1 VFGSHPQNYVDRN
14 KAQSTKLEAQSTKF
28 NLPDLRDFPTRAK
41 ISANQMRVTVGQ
53 INTTNGDY
61 EGNTA
66 RIIRAI
72 EQGRRDNSDLV
83 VLPEACVQGYTSL
96 DWFLDRDV
104 VRGALEPLE
113 KIIAA
118 TAGLTAVV
126 GTIRPIDL
134 PTGRDLYNSAAIIHD
149 QKLIGFAD
157 KTLLPEYDV
166 FDDPRYFEPA
176 RERHLFAIND
186 CQLGVA
192 VCEDFW
198 NDKTFWKERLYAHDP
213 ADELIDMGATIL
225 ISINASP
232 FNKGKMG
239 QRCQM
244 VSHRARSAKL
254 PIVFVNLVGGND
266 GIIFDGASIVSD
278 CQGEI
283 ILQAPPFE
291 EFIRTV
297 DLECGVADEFC
308 LPGNDIET
316 VHRALV
322 LGISDYARKNGFTRA
337 VLGLSGGIDSA
348 VVATLACEALG
359 AENVLSVMMPS
370 PYSSRSS
377 IDDSVELGRRLGMKV
392 IERPITNAFEVLVK
406 ELDLPPA
413 GSGSGSLATENLQS
427 RLRGNI
433 LMTISNSEGRLL
445 LSTGNKSE
453 LALGYCTLYG
463 DTNGGLAVIGDV
475 LKTEVYS
482 LAAYL
487 NRSSEIIPTGIVE
500 KRPSA
505 ELAPGQF
512 DDQSL
517 PPYDKL
523 DPILKMYFEQK
534 ATPEEIIAA
543 GNDQSMVYDILN
555 RVESP
560 ANEFKRR
567 QLPPTLIISRNA
579 IGIGRRRPVTH
590 HYRRVPPA
598 RRK

>member
-1 VFGSHPQNYVDRN
+1 
-14 KAQSTKLEAQSTKF
+14 
-28 NLPDLRDFPTRAK
+28 
-41 ISANQMRVTVGQ
+41 MRVTIGQ
-53 INTTNGDY
+53 INTINGDF
-61 EGNTA
+61 ESNTNA
-66 RIIRAI
+66 VIRAI
-72 EQGRRDNSDLV
+72 EQGRQEKSDLV
-83 VLPEACVQGYTSL
+83 VLPETCIQGYTSL

-104 VRGALEPLE
+104 QRCALAPLE
-113 KIIAA
+113 KIVEA
-118 TAGLTAVV
+118 TKGITAIV
-126 GTIRPIDL
+126 GTVRPSNEA
-134 PTGRDLYNSAAIIHD
+134 TGRRLFNSAAVIRD
-149 QKLIGFAD
+149 QKLLGFAD

-166 FDDPRYFEPA
+166 FDDPRYFQPGL
-176 RERHLFAIND
+176 ERHIFSLPETR
-186 CQLGVA
+186 LGVA

-198 NDKTFWKERLYAHDP
+198 NDKTFWRERLYTHDP
-213 ADELIDMGATIL
+213 ADELIDLGAQVL
-225 ISINASP
+225 VSINASP

-239 QRCQM
+239 QRCKM
-244 VSHRARSAKL
+244 VSHRAMMAKI

-266 GIIFDGASIVSD
+266 GVIFDGASIVANARG
-278 CQGEI
+278 QI

-291 EFIRTV
+291 EFIGTV
-297 DLECGVADEFC
+297 DLHSDTADQRC
-308 LPGNDIET
+308 LPGDDVET
-316 VHRALV
+316 IHDALV
-322 LGISDYARKNGFTRA
+322 LGIRDYASKNGFKRA

-348 VVATLACEALG
+348 VVAVLACQALG

-370 PYSSRSS
+370 PFSSTSS
-377 IDDSVELGRRLGMKV
+377 VTDSVDLGRRLGMPV
-392 IERPITNAFEVLVK
+392 IEHPISNAYEVLLK
-406 ELDLPPA
+406 EMKLPPPSIENKSTA
-413 GSGSGSLATENLQS
+413 AENLQS

-475 LKTEVYS
+475 LKTEVYA
-482 LAAYL
+482 LANYL
-487 NRSSEIIPTGIVE
+487 NRNEEVIPQSIIA

-517 PPYDKL
+517 PPYDQLDRVLKL
-523 DPILKMYFEQK
+523 YFEQK
-534 ATPEEIIAA
+534 ATPSEIAA
-543 GNDQSMVYDILN
+543 TGFELSFVLDILN

-590 HYRRVPPA
+590 HYRRE
-598 RRK
+598 RLSC

>member
-1 VFGSHPQNYVDRN
+1 
-14 KAQSTKLEAQSTKF
+14 
-28 NLPDLRDFPTRAK
+28 
-41 ISANQMRVTVGQ
+41 MRVTIGQ

-66 RIIRAI
+66 GIVRAI
-72 EQGRRDNSDLV
+72 EQGKKDSADLV
-83 VLPEACVQGYTSL
+83 VVPEACVQGYTSL

-104 VRGALEPLE
+104 AHCVLQPLE
-113 KIIAA
+113 KIIQA
-118 TAGLTAVV
+118 TEGITAVV
-126 GTIRPIDL
+126 GTVRPNEL
-134 PTGRDLYNSAAIIHD
+134 ATGRRLYNSAAIIRD
-149 QKLIGFAD
+149 KKLLGFAD

-176 RERHLFAIND
+176 RERQLFAVD
-186 CQLGVA
+186 GCQLGVA

-198 NDKTFWKERLYAHDP
+198 NDKTFWRERLYTHDP
-213 ADELIDMGATIL
+213 ADELIDLGAQML

-239 QRCQM
+239 QRCAM
-244 VSHRARSAKL
+244 VSHRAKMAKI

-278 CQGEI
+278 AQGRI
-283 ILQAPPFE
+283 VLQAPPFE
-291 EFIRTV
+291 EFFGTV
-297 DLECGVADEFC
+297 DLDCGVADQRC
-308 LPGNDIET
+308 LPGDDIET
-316 VHRALV
+316 IRSALV
-322 LGISDYARKNGFTRA
+322 LGIRDYARKNRFTKA

-348 VVATLACEALG
+348 VVAVLACEALG

-377 IDDSVELGRRLGMKV
+377 VDDSVELGRRLGMKV
-392 IERPITNAFEVLVK
+392 IERPITNAFELLLK

-413 GSGSGSLATENLQS
+413 AVTGAAASSHATENLQS

-433 LMTISNSEGRLL
+433 LMTISNAEGRLL

-482 LAAYL
+482 LARLL
-487 NRSSEIIPTGIVE
+487 NRGNEIIPNAIIE

-505 ELAPGQF
+505 ELAPDQF

-517 PPYDKL
+517 PPYDEL

-534 ATPEEIIAA
+534 ATPDEIIASGINA
-543 GNDQSMVYDILN
+543 SMVFDILN

-579 IGIGRRRPVTH
+579 IGIGRRRPITH
-590 HYRRVPPA
+590 RYHRPSQC
-598 RRK
+598 

>member
-1 VFGSHPQNYVDRN
+1 
-14 KAQSTKLEAQSTKF
+14 
-28 NLPDLRDFPTRAK
+28 
-41 ISANQMRVTVGQ
+41 MRVTIGQ
-53 INTTNGDY
+53 INTTNGDF
-61 EGNTA
+61 EANTA
-66 RIIRAI
+66 RIISGI
-72 EQGRRDNSDLV
+72 EQAKQEDSDLV
-83 VLPEACVQGYTSL
+83 VFPETCIQGYTSL

-104 VRGALEPLE
+104 QRCALGPLE
-113 KIIAA
+113 KILPA
-118 TAGLTAVV
+118 TKGITAIVGTVRPTGLT
-126 GTIRPIDL
+126 
-134 PTGRDLYNSAAIIHD
+134 TGRRLYNSAAVIRN
-149 QKLIGFAD
+149 QELVGFSD

-166 FDDPRYFEPA
+166 FDDPRYFQPA
-176 RERHLFAIND
+176 PERHLFSFNN
-186 CQLGVA
+186 QKLGVA

-198 NDKTFWKERLYAHDP
+198 NDKTFWRERLYTNDP
-213 ADELIDMGATIL
+213 ADELIELGAQVL

-244 VSHRARSAKL
+244 VSHRAKAAKL

-266 GIIFDGASIVSD
+266 GIIFDGASIVAD
-278 CQGEI
+278 ANGKI

-291 EFIRTV
+291 EFIGTV
-297 DLECGVADEFC
+297 DLDSDLADQFC
-308 LPGNDIET
+308 LPGDDVQT
-316 VHRALV
+316 VHDALV
-322 LGISDYARKNGFTRA
+322 LGIRDYARKNRFDRV

-348 VVATLACEALG
+348 VVAALACEAIG

-377 IDDSVELGRRLGMKV
+377 IDDSVEMGRLLGMPV
-392 IERPITNAFEVLVK
+392 VERPISNAYETLRA
-406 ELDLPPA
+406 ELNLPAPSV
-413 GSGSGSLATENLQS
+413 GSRSVASENLQS

-433 LMTISNSEGRLL
+433 LMTISNAEDRLL

-475 LKTEVYS
+475 LKTEVYA
-482 LAAYL
+482 LANYL
-487 NRSSEIIPTGIVE
+487 NREREVIPQSIVS

-517 PPYDKL
+517 PPYDQLDRVLKL
-523 DPILKMYFEQK
+523 YFEQK
-534 ATPEEIIAA
+534 ATPKEIVET
-543 GNDQSMVYDILN
+543 GFEPQFVQDILN

-579 IGIGRRRPVTH
+579 IGVGRRRPVTH
-590 HYRRVPPA
+590 HYRREQLNC
-598 RRK
+598 

>member
-1 VFGSHPQNYVDRN
+1 
-14 KAQSTKLEAQSTKF
+14 
-28 NLPDLRDFPTRAK
+28 
-41 ISANQMRVTVGQ
+41 MRVTIGQ

-66 RIIRAI
+66 GILRAI
-72 EQGRRDNSDLV
+72 ELGKKNGADLV
-83 VLPEACVQGYTSL
+83 VVPETCVQGYTSL

-104 VRGALEPLE
+104 ARCVLQPLE
-113 KIIAA
+113 KIIQA
-118 TAGLTAVV
+118 TEGITAIV
-126 GTIRPIDL
+126 GTVRPNDQT
-134 PTGRDLYNSAAIIHD
+134 TGRRLYNSAAIIRD
-149 QKLIGFAD
+149 RKLVGFAD

-166 FDDPRYFEPA
+166 FDDPRYFEPG
-176 RERHLFAIND
+176 RERQLFAFDN
-186 CQLGVA
+186 CKLGVA

-198 NDKTFWKERLYAHDP
+198 NDKTFWKEGLYAHDP
-213 ADELIDMGATIL
+213 ADELIEMGAQVL

-232 FNKGKMG
+232 FNKGKMAE
-239 QRCQM
+239 RCAM
-244 VSHRARSAKL
+244 VSHRAKAANL

-266 GIIFDGASIVSD
+266 GVIFDGASIVAD
-278 CQGEI
+278 CEGRI

-291 EFIRTV
+291 EFFGTV
-297 DLECGVADEFC
+297 DLDCGVADQRC
-308 LPGNDIET
+308 LPGDDIET
-316 VHRALV
+316 IRCALV
-322 LGISDYARKNGFTRA
+322 LGIHDYARKNRFTTA

-348 VVATLACEALG
+348 VVAALACEALG

-370 PYSSRSS
+370 PYSSHSS
-377 IDDSVELGRRLGMKV
+377 VADSVELGRRLGMKV
-392 IERPITNAFEVLVK
+392 IEHPITNAFELLLK
-406 ELDLPPA
+406 ELELSPA
-413 GSGSGSLATENLQS
+413 TVAASSRATENLQS

-433 LMTISNSEGRLL
+433 LMTISNAEGRLL

-475 LKTEVYS
+475 LKTEVYA
-482 LAAYL
+482 LARYL
-487 NRSSEIIPTGIVE
+487 NRESEIIPSEIIE

-505 ELAPGQF
+505 ELAPDQF

-517 PPYDKL
+517 PPYDML

-543 GNDQSMVYDILN
+543 GNDATMVYDILN

-590 HYRRVPPA
+590 RYHRPTQC
-598 RRK
+598 

>member
-1 VFGSHPQNYVDRN
+1 
-14 KAQSTKLEAQSTKF
+14 
-28 NLPDLRDFPTRAK
+28 
-41 ISANQMRVTVGQ
+41 MRVTVGQ
-53 INTTNGDY
+53 INTINGDY

-66 RIIRAI
+66 GIIRAI
-72 EQGRRDNSDLV
+72 EQARQDASDIV

-104 VRGALEPLE
+104 VRCALQPLE
-113 KIIAA
+113 EIIEA
-118 TAGLTAVV
+118 TAGLTAIV

-134 PTGRDLYNSAAIIHD
+134 ATGRDLYNSAAIIHD
-149 QKLIGFAD
+149 RKLVGFAD

-176 RERHLFAIND
+176 LERRLFAVDD
-186 CQLGVA
+186 CQIGVA

-198 NDKTFWKERLYAHDP
+198 NDKTFWKERLYSHDP
-213 ADELIDMGATIL
+213 ADELIDMGAQIL

-239 QRCQM
+239 QRCRM

-266 GIIFDGASIVSD
+266 GIIFDGASIVAD
-278 CQGEI
+278 RDGQI

-291 EFIRTV
+291 EFIETV
-297 DLECGVADEFC
+297 DLDCGVADQRC
-308 LPGNDIET
+308 LPGDDIET
-316 VHRALV
+316 VRRALV
-322 LGISDYARKNGFTRA
+322 LGIHDYARKNRFTTA

-348 VVATLACEALG
+348 VVAELACEALG
-359 AENVLSVMMPS
+359 ASNVLSVMMPS

-377 IDDSVELGRRLGMKV
+377 IDDSLELGRRLGMKV
-392 IERPITNAFEVLVK
+392 IERPITNAFEVLLK

-413 GSGSGSLATENLQS
+413 TEGGSAHATENLQS

-433 LMTISNSEGRLL
+433 LMTFSNADGRLL

-463 DTNGGLAVIGDV
+463 DTNGGLAVIGDL

-482 LAAYL
+482 LARHL
-487 NRSSEIIPTGIVE
+487 NRESEIIPKAIIE

-512 DDQSL
+512 DDQTL
-517 PPYDKL
+517 PPYDEL
-523 DPILKMYFEQK
+523 DPILQMYFEQK

-543 GNDQSMVYDILN
+543 GNDPVMVYDILN

-590 HYRRVPPA
+590 HYRRVPPSGNSQCPDGG
-598 RRK
+598 

>member
-1 VFGSHPQNYVDRN
+1 
-14 KAQSTKLEAQSTKF
+14 
-28 NLPDLRDFPTRAK
+28 
-41 ISANQMRVTVGQ
+41 MRVTIGQ

-61 EGNTA
+61 AGNVE
-66 RIIRAI
+66 RVLRAI
-72 EQGRRDNSDLV
+72 ERARADKSDLV
-83 VLPEACVQGYTSL
+83 VLPEVALQGYMSF

-104 VRGALEPLE
+104 IAHVTEPLE
-113 KIIAA
+113 QIIEAS
-118 TAGLTAVV
+118 AGLTIVV
-126 GTIRPIDL
+126 GTVRPNDSGQ
-134 PTGRDLYNSAAIIHD
+134 GRKLFNSAAVIRD
-149 QKLIGFAD
+149 GKLLGFAD

-176 RERHLFAIND
+176 QERHLFEMGGTKVGI
-186 CQLGVA
+186 A

-198 NDKTFWKERLYAHDP
+198 NDKTFWRERLYANDP
-213 ADELIDMGATIL
+213 ADELIHLGADVL

-244 VSHRARSAKL
+244 VSHRSRLSGL
-254 PIVFVNLVGGND
+254 PIVFVNLVGAND
-266 GIIFDGASIVSD
+266 GVIFDGASIVTD
-278 CQGEI
+278 CRGEV

-291 EFIRTV
+291 EFYGSV
-297 DLECGVADEFC
+297 DLDCGVKDERC
-308 LPGNDIET
+308 LPGDDIET
-316 VHRALV
+316 VHDALV
-322 LGISDYARKNGFTRA
+322 LGVRDYARKNRFERA

-348 VVATLACEALG
+348 VVAALACEAIG
-359 AENVLSVMMPS
+359 PQNVLSVMMPS
-370 PYSSRSS
+370 PFSSRGS
-377 IDDSVELGRRLGMKV
+377 IEDSIALGENLGMPT
-392 IERPITNAFEVLVK
+392 IERPISEAYEVLIK
-406 ELDLPPA
+406 ELGLVKPQTA
-413 GSGSGSLATENLQS
+413 SEELARQNIQS

-433 LMTISNSEGRLL
+433 LMSISNAEGRLL

-475 LKTEVYS
+475 LKTEVYA
-482 LAAYL
+482 LARYI
-487 NRSSEIIPTGIVE
+487 NREREIIPNTIID

-523 DPILKMYFEQK
+523 DPIIKLYFEQK
-534 ATPEEIIAA
+534 ATPEEIIQA
-543 GNDQSMVYDILN
+543 GHDPALVYDVLN
-555 RVESP
+555 RAEAP

-579 IGIGRRRPVTH
+579 IGIGRRRPITH
-590 HYRRVPPA
+590 RYRRHVLRA
-598 RRK
+598 VERAAESGAD

>member
-1 VFGSHPQNYVDRN
+1 
-14 KAQSTKLEAQSTKF
+14 
-28 NLPDLRDFPTRAK
+28 
-41 ISANQMRVTVGQ
+41 MRVTIGQ

-66 RIIRAI
+66 RIIQAI
-72 EQGRRDNSDLV
+72 EQGKKDHSDLV
-83 VLPEACVQGYTSL
+83 VLPETCIQGYTSL
-96 DWFLDRDV
+96 DWFLDRDIACCV
-104 VRGALEPLE
+104 LQPLDQ
-113 KIIAA
+113 IIQA
-118 TAGLTAVV
+118 TEGLTAIV
-126 GTIRPIDL
+126 GTVR
-134 PTGRDLYNSAAIIHD
+134 PTGLPNGRRLFNSAAIISH
-149 QKLIGFAD
+149 KRLVGFAD

-176 RERHLFAIND
+176 LKRRLFPIEQNK
-186 CQLGVA
+186 LGIA

-198 NDKTFWKERLYAHDP
+198 NDKTFWKERLYLHDP
-213 ADELIDMGATIL
+213 ADELIEMGADVL

-239 QRCQM
+239 QRCSM
-244 VSHRARSAKL
+244 VSHRAKSAGL
-254 PIVFVNLVGGND
+254 PIIFVNLVGGND
-266 GIIFDGASIVSD
+266 GIVFDGASIVAD
-278 CQGEI
+278 CEGRI

-291 EFIRTV
+291 EFFGTV
-297 DLECGVADEFC
+297 DLDCAVRDERC
-308 LPGNDIET
+308 LPGDDIET
-316 VHRALV
+316 IHSALV
-322 LGISDYARKNGFTRA
+322 LGIRDYARKNRFQSA
-337 VLGLSGGIDSA
+337 VLGLSGGLDSA
-348 VVATLACEALG
+348 LVAALACEALG
-359 AENVLSVMMPS
+359 PKNVLAVMMPS

-377 IDDSVELGRRLGMKV
+377 IEDSVELGRRLGMKL
-392 IERPITNAFEVLVK
+392 IEHPITEAFQVLLKEMNLPAPAVGNRSNA
-406 ELDLPPA
+406 
-413 GSGSGSLATENLQS
+413 SENLQS

-433 LMTISNSEGRLL
+433 LMTISNAEGRLL

-475 LKTEVYS
+475 LKTEAYA
-482 LAAYL
+482 LARYF
-487 NRSSEIIPTGIVE
+487 NRAREIIPAAIIE

-517 PPYDKL
+517 PAYDIL
-523 DPILKMYFEQK
+523 DPVLRMYFEQK
-534 ATPEEIIAA
+534 ATPEEIVAA
-543 GNDQSMVYDILN
+543 GNDRELVYDILN

-590 HYRRVPPA
+590 KYRRRPS
-598 RRK
+598 K

>member
-1 VFGSHPQNYVDRN
+1 
-14 KAQSTKLEAQSTKF
+14 
-28 NLPDLRDFPTRAK
+28 
-41 ISANQMRVTVGQ
+41 MRVTIGQ

-66 RIIRAI
+66 SIIRAI
-72 EQGRRDNSDLV
+72 EQGRKDAADLV
-83 VLPEACVQGYTSL
+83 VLPEVCVQGYTSL

-104 VRGALEPLE
+104 ARCVLKPLE

-118 TAGLTAVV
+118 TAGLTAIV
-126 GTIRPIDL
+126 GTVRPNDAA
-134 PTGRDLYNSAAIIHD
+134 TGRRLYNSAAIIRD

-176 RERHLFAIND
+176 RERHLFKVND
-186 CQLGVA
+186 CKLGVA

-198 NDKTFWKERLYAHDP
+198 NDKTFWKDRLYAHDP
-213 ADELIDMGATIL
+213 SDELIELGAEVI

-232 FNKGKMG
+232 FNKGKMAE
-239 QRCQM
+239 RCAM
-244 VSHRARSAKL
+244 VSHRAKMAHL
-254 PIVFVNLVGGND
+254 PVVFVNLVGGND
-266 GIIFDGASIVSD
+266 GVIFDGASIVSD
-278 CQGEI
+278 CEGKI
-283 ILQAPPFE
+283 ILQAPAFE
-291 EFIRTV
+291 EFLGTV
-297 DLECGVADEFC
+297 ELECGVADERC
-308 LPGNDIET
+308 LPGDDIET
-316 VHRALV
+316 IRSALV
-322 LGISDYARKNGFTRA
+322 LGIHDYARKNRFTSA

-348 VVATLACEALG
+348 VVAALACEALG
-359 AENVLSVMMPS
+359 AENLLSVMMPS

-377 IDDSVELGRRLGMKV
+377 VDDSLELGRRLGMKV
-392 IERPITNAFEVLVK
+392 IERPITRAFEVLLE

-413 GSGSGSLATENLQS
+413 TVAASSHATENLQS

-433 LMTISNSEGRLL
+433 LMTFSNAEGRLL

-482 LAAYL
+482 LARHL
-487 NRSSEIIPTGIVE
+487 NRESEIIPTSIIE

-543 GNDQSMVYDILN
+543 GNDAALVYDILN

-590 HYRRVPPA
+590 RYRRPTQC
-598 RRK
+598 